1 MVDMSL
7 GVCTCE
13 TGRDR
18 SPCKHQYLLW
28 VAKLANCLNF
38 VPVSCPELR
47 QQFALVA
54 LGRALPTSKYT
65 CLRHMD
71 PAQDLVSSEAKEVL
85 PVQGKD
91 GDIDEMHAQVHS
103 NYLVL

>member
-7 GVCTCE
+7 GVCTCK
-13 TGRDR
+13 TGQDR

-28 VAKLANCLNF
+28 VTKLANCLNF

-54 LGRALPTSKYT
+54 LGRTLATSKYT

-71 PAQDLVSSEAKEVL
+71 PVQDLVSSEAEEVS
-85 PVQGKD
+85 PAQEKD
-91 GDIDEMHAQVHS
+91 RDINEIQEQVYH
-103 NYLVL
+103 N